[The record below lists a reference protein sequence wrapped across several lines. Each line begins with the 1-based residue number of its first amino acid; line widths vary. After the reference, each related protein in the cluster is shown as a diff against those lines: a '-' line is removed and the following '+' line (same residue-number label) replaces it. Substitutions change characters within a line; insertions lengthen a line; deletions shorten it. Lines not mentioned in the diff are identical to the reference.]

1 MGKMV
6 ISNGPG
12 SLKSVIEPEAI
23 CATVARILL
32 YLVLRKSRS
41 VNIVVHILTA
51 YFLDHPLPNM
61 HCALVISRAMPLG
74 GEGALAINRS

>member
-1 MGKMV
+1 MGKMG

-23 CATVARILL
+23 RATVARILL

-41 VNIVVHILTA
+41 VTIDQYLT
-51 YFLDHPLPNM
+51 NM
-61 HCALVISRAMPLG
+61 HCCVGVFTGDASG